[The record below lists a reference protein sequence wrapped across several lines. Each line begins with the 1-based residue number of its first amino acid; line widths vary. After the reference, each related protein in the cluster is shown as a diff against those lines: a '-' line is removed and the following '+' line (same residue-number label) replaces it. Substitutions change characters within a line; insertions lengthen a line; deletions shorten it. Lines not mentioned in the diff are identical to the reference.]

1 MDTEMS
7 EDNSKPDSASVAEDK
22 DDFQKAISTLDSV
35 DEEKIDGS
43 TLSTPI
49 DEDSSQKKTGRKE
62 AAKSTPANE
71 DRHGD
76 DISRNSVDDS
86 PSTKQKRPLDEE
98 LSIEGIV
105 FQAPGSDRLFI
116 DRFDLSQ
123 TFFNLQTSMKQK
135 KWKLSL
141 EQNVHF
147 ALAATSILLITP
159 SKYPEQLQ
167 QFFTEKEWAETS
179 DRIQDLYGI
188 KRKPM
193 PVDTVSNMLC
203 IIDNLMNKTINREE
217 AVVSLMKLPLDEYE
231 HKFSQALGGLILKL
245 MRVPMDEDANE
256 TELCSRFI
264 DPFLTGLLDAPD
276 QGICLRWINDAT
288 LEAKTYADFTKNR
301 PNLCITKCCG
311 VKWKSSLAYG
321 EVKPAIREK
330 NHFSLCKDLLKVAVF
345 CKDALDH
352 QLMQGTLGIQITG
365 RTIKFYLLTLP
376 AKGLYVMIEL
386 ATIKIPD
393 SLQDLPRFVPELP
406 NVLKILDVFHRVCV
420 PVIDVASAKNRY
432 TPTLPHQKFDQLF
445 TISKDRKKPC
455 HLKIRHN

>member
-1 MDTEMS
+1 M
-7 EDNSKPDSASVAEDK
+7 
-22 DDFQKAISTLDSV
+22 
-35 DEEKIDGS
+35 
-43 TLSTPI
+43 
-49 DEDSSQKKTGRKE
+49 
-62 AAKSTPANE
+62 
-71 DRHGD
+71 
-76 DISRNSVDDS
+76 DDS

-264 DPFLTGLLDAPD
+264 DPFLTGLFDDPD

-288 LEAKTYADFTKNR
+288 LEAKAYADFTINR
-301 PNLCITKCCG
+301 PDLCITKCCG
-311 VKWKSSLAYG
+311 VKWKSSLANG
-321 EVKPAIREK
+321 EAKPANSEK
-330 NHFSLCKDLLKVAVF
+330 DRFALCNDLLKVAVF
-345 CKDALDH
+345 CKDGLDH
-352 QLMQGTLGIQITG
+352 QLMQGMLAIQIIG
-365 RTIKFYLLTLP
+365 RTIKFYLLILP
-376 AKGLYVMIEL
+376 AKGLYVMLEL

-393 SLQDLPRFVPELP
+393 SLQGLLRFVPELP

-432 TPTLPHQKFDQLF
+432 TPTLPRQKFDQLF

-455 HLKIRHN
+455 HLKIRRN